1 MNDHPEIP
9 PPPPWPDHAV
19 TGLVEVT
26 DEPIDFTPVP
36 RLRKR
41 RDGWNDLA
49 QRAFIAAQTPPIPRA
64 PLGTAAPRAPTR
76 ALSSKLSK
84 LPAPGARHGWGR
96 TKNLFGRGHSR
107 PLTLPLPQGER
118 CDPDCVTR
126 GKPDVTS
133 ITSPLAGRVSAGSP
147 HLFALPRDCSAI
159 PHLRSVGRSYA
170 TPVSL
175 TSNRG
180 STPSALNEA
189 PQRSSVGR
197 SNKISGSVRA
207 ANQPWRVISSSS
219 WFSPQPA

>member
-1 MNDHPEIP
+1 VSHPNIL
-9 PPPPWPDHAV
+9 PPPPWPEPAV

-36 RLRKR
+36 RQRKR
-41 RDGWNDLA
+41 RDGWTELA
-49 QRAFIAAQTPPIPRA
+49 QRAFIAAQNPPRFRALNSARPRLA
-64 PLGTAAPRAPTR
+64 RTR

-175 TSNRG
+175 TSKRG